1 MNAFGKM
8 KALRVP
14 AIVAMIIPCINAY
27 AADPLDSIVCHIE
40 GTVIDRPD
48 SKVAFLME
56 AGSDFRVQR
65 PIELKITDGKF
76 SYDLTVDLPREY
88 EIIFDD
94 ELSRGSW
101 YNKQF
106 FVGDGDVTLTYYD
119 SERNDSNRVVSS
131 LPDNIIAER
140 WKKMRNDIFRSSF
153 KELEDSVDS
162 LYESGRAYSEPL
174 RQLLGRY
181 EAAKEDTAE
190 KDSLREAVNKFFA
203 DKDDSR
209 KYSPEMLAL
218 RNQQFELYR
227 QMDSLQMEMI
237 SREPSL
243 YGLSTIKTALL
254 YNKEFTERSSYEDLF
269 NRVYREAMSAH
280 PYAAEIIMMIDADAV
295 RKGEKYPDYT
305 VTRPDGSTARIAD
318 LIKGK
323 IAVINMWASWCG
335 PCRKH
340 SKALIP
346 TYQQYRDKNFALIA
360 IARESDNCDAMN
372 EAMKKDGYPWES
384 FVDINDHDN
393 VWKINGV
400 GNAGGRIVLLDA
412 DGVIVDA
419 DTTPEI
425 IDAYLKENL

>member
-1 MNAFGKM
+1 MNAFWKM
-8 KALRVP
+8 KFLRTP
-14 AIVAMIIPCINAY
+14 AIVAMIIPCIYAS
-27 AADPLDSIVCHIE
+27 AADPQDSIVCHIE

-65 PIELKITDGKF
+65 PIELKIADGKF
-76 SYDLTVDLPREY
+76 SYDLTIDQPREY

-101 YNKQF
+101 YDKHF
-106 FVGDGDVTLTYYD
+106 FVGDGDVALTYYD
-119 SERNDSNRVVSS
+119 SECNDSNRVVSS
-131 LPDNIIAER
+131 LPDNIMAER
-140 WKKMRNDIFRSSF
+140 WKKMRNDVFGSRI
-153 KELEDSVDS
+153 KELEETTDS
-162 LYESGRAYSEPL
+162 LYESGRAYSEPI
-174 RQLLGRY
+174 RQLLERLKV
-181 EAAKEDTAE
+181 AKNGSAE
-190 KDSLREAVNKFFA
+190 KDSLSEALNKFFA

-209 KYSPEMLAL
+209 KYSPEMLAM
-218 RNQQFELYR
+218 RDQQLELFR
-227 QMDSLQMEMI
+227 RMDSLQIAMI

-243 YGLSTIKTALL
+243 YGLSAIKTALL
-254 YNKEFTERSSYEDLF
+254 YKKGIAERLPYEDLF
-269 NRVYREAMSAH
+269 NKVYREAMSAH
-280 PYAAEIIMMIDADAV
+280 PYAAQIIMMIDADAV

-318 LIKGK
+318 LIRGK
-323 IAVINMWASWCG
+323 IAVIDMWASWCG

-346 TYQQYRDKNFALIA
+346 TYQQYRDKNFTLIA

-372 EAMKKDGYPWES
+372 EAMKKDGYPWDS

-400 GNAGGRIVLLDA
+400 GNAGGRIVLVDA

-419 DTTPEI
+419 DTTPEAI
-425 IDAYLKENL
+425 AAYLKENL